1 MINIILK
8 NSYLDQNFVFQ
19 LNQFQPEVIKD
30 LLHLELLE
38 EKLEYVISVIL
49 YKRLNEPLNLLNNSI
64 KRREKRRIF
73 QQTIS
78 SVVIIYVTRQNFLL
92 GFTLNML
99 KSITNKKNRINPIE
113 YGFFWTEKID
123 EEGKIN
129 IIYNKRNI
137 VLSSAIISTFVGTG
151 MFFLL
156 NSFSVG
162 PRIIIEPLLKPLIQP
177 ILEHSIVEPLINAPL
192 IPPFELFKLINV
204 SLTEAINVLQ
214 NLELH
219 QYYDVPSLKI
229 KVSILEAAIPIYKN
243 GVDLASNYYPF
254 LVSKDYGNSF
264 LFRLKLLNDLLEK
277 TCKIDPITKTFCQ
290 QVANKTFEK

>member
-1 MINIILK
+1 MKNIILQ
-8 NSYLDQNFVFQ
+8 NFQWDQNFVFQ
-19 LNQFQPEVIKD
+19 LNRFQPEIIRD
-30 LLHLELLE
+30 LLHLEILE
-38 EKLEYVISVIL
+38 EQLDSIFSVIL
-49 YKRLNEPLNLLNNSI
+49 YKKLSEPLLRLNNSLK
-64 KRREKRRIF
+64 KRKKREIF
-73 QQTIS
+73 QQTICS
-78 SVVIIYVTRQNFLL
+78 VIIICVTRQNFLL
-92 GFTLNML
+92 GFTLTML
-99 KSITNKKNRINPIE
+99 KTIKNKKNKINPVE
-113 YGFFWTEKID
+113 YSFFWTENIS
-123 EEGKIN
+123 EQGNIE

-137 VLSSAIISTFVGTG
+137 LLSSAIISTFVGSG
-151 MFFLL
+151 LFFLF

-177 ILEHSIVEPLINAPL
+177 ILENSIVEPLTNAPL

-229 KVSILEAAIPIYKN
+229 KVSILEAAIPIYRN
-243 GVDLASNYYPF
+243 SVELASDYYPF
-254 LVSKDYGNSF
+254 LISKDYGNSF

-290 QVANKTFEK
+290 QVANKAFEK